1 MVLSILEEP
10 PKELKPT
17 SHERSLK
24 ELGEKM
30 EFVIVR
36 PGGLKSEPKT
46 DQGVL
51 TSDTS
56 VCGPIHR
63 EDVASL
69 VCKCLFSA
77 KAANQVYSAVDKEQ
91 TQAAAS
97 YETVEL

>member
-1 MVLSILEEP
+1 
-10 PKELKPT
+10 
-17 SHERSLK
+17 
-24 ELGEKM
+24 M

-46 DQGVL
+46 DNGVL
-51 TSDTS
+51 TKDTS

-69 VCKCLFSA
+69 VCKCLFSPNS
-77 KAANQVYSAVDKEQ
+77 ANQVYSAVDKEQ